1 MPSMNDVPTTSMD
14 LYPTLLAIAG
24 LPPRPEQHVDG
35 FSLVPL
41 LRGGDTLEREAL
53 FWHFPHYHGSGN
65 RPSGALR
72 LGDLKLVEWFE
83 DGRTELYDLK
93 TDPGETNNIAKR
105 DSREVDRLYDM
116 LARWRVSV
124 DAAMPTANPDW
135 EGR

>member
-1 MPSMNDVPTTSMD
+1 MD

-24 LPPRPEQHVDG
+24 LPPRPDQHLDG
-35 FSLVPL
+35 LSLVPL
-41 LRGGDTLEREAL
+41 LRGGDALEREAL

-65 RPSGALR
+65 RPSGAVR

-93 TDPGETNNIAKR
+93 TDPGETNDIAKR
-105 DSREVDRLYDM
+105 DSSETARLRNM

-124 DAAMPTANPDW
+124 DASMPMVNPDW